1 MPKLAKPRNIF
12 KKISYTPGKWNFLA
26 LIMKNFLYFF
36 KRKLFLY
43 FGKRRSQKDS
53 LYFRKWKFLIFQ
65 EIQTLKSFLY
75 SGSNFPRSKN
85 EKNTLK
91 MF

>member
-1 MPKLAKPRNIF
+1 MELPSSN
-12 KKISYTPGKWNFLA
+12 NE
-26 LIMKNFLYFF
+26 
-36 KRKLFLY
+36 
-43 FGKRRSQKDS
+43 
-53 LYFRKWKFLIFQ
+53 KFLIFFQKKAFLIFWETKIPKRFLIFQEMEISLFQ